1 MAKSAKKREAA
12 FKPKSKKT
20 QLKFNKRMQANN
32 LVLSKL
38 EAK

>member
-12 FKPKSKKT
+12 FKPKSRKT
-20 QLKFNKRMQANN
+20 KLKFSKRMQANN